1 MMREKLR
8 IASTHTLVVSISK
21 IDVWIAAWLI
31 SLFRYLSCLHF
42 FSIFFFLHRLLS
54 YIDAMLRVIAHT
66 HTHTHISMLPLNFIR
81 IQSDIVNLILFNTTH
96 HFLCV
101 CVCRVFFVLSL
112 HKNRNHARCVNEVR
126 LGIVQWFIII
136 IIHLNG
142 NLNRWHDEDGRHGR
156 EPEHNHEQHQH

>member
-42 FSIFFFLHRLLS
+42 FSRLLFFFIVCFHPS
-54 YIDAMLRVIAHT
+54 FDAMLRVIAHT
-66 HTHTHISMLPLNFIR
+66 RTYQCYRLIS
-81 IQSDIVNLILFNTTH
+81 SEYKAYIVNLILFNTTH
-96 HFLCV
+96 QFFPRLCLC
-101 CVCRVFFVLSL
+101 CVLLSL
-112 HKNRNHARCVNEVR
+112 HKNQNHARCVNEVR
-126 LGIVQWFIII
+126 LGIVQRFIII

-142 NLNRWHDEDGRHGR
+142 NLNRWHDEDGTHGR
-156 EPEHNHEQHQH
+156 ELERRNHELAQH